1 MPLVRKTIVSSWYYA
16 KGGQQNGPVPL
27 DDLVRL
33 VGTGTVAPTDL
44 VWREGMKDWLPAAQ
58 VPELAPPPAAA
69 AEVIRP
75 ASPADG
81 QPLNPYQAPASN
93 WVEAA
98 PAAGEEIIPGSDPVD
113 SMACLKRAW
122 ELTKRHFGLLIA
134 VGVIY
139 AVLSGGIDYA
149 TSEVLGLNAEV
160 AAETE
165 LGIAMAAANPALTAP
180 GILHWAITSL
190 VDLFLVLGL
199 TRIGLNLVSG
209 KDADVSMLFG
219 EGRKLLPMAAASI
232 MYYAMVLVGLI
243 LLIVPGIY
251 LALRFSQFGAAIVD
265 KDMGAIESLQY
276 SSRLTEGNK
285 MNLFGLF
292 VLCFL
297 VVLAGILALLVGL
310 IAALPVV
317 YLAPYV
323 AYRWMQHGRNVALG

>member
-1 MPLVRKTIVSSWYYA
+1 MNSWYYA
-16 KGGQQNGPVPL
+16 KDGQQNGPVPL
-27 DDLVRL
+27 EDLVRL

-58 VPELAPPPAAA
+58 VNELAPPP
-69 AEVIRP
+69 P
-75 ASPADG
+75 ASPEVAHPAIPAES
-81 QPLNPYQAPASN
+81 QPLNPYQAPASS

-98 PAAGEEIIPGSDPVD
+98 PAVGEEIVPGSDPVD
-113 SMACLKRAW
+113 SMACIKRAW

-134 VGVIY
+134 TGVIY
-139 AVLSGGIDYA
+139 AVLSGGVDYA
-149 TSEVLGLNAEV
+149 TSAALGVNSEAENEIGFATGSSTPTGPGLVQWVLS
-160 AAETE
+160 
-165 LGIAMAAANPALTAP
+165 
-180 GILHWAITSL
+180 SL
-190 VDLFLVLGL
+190 VDLFFGLGL
-199 TRIGLNLVSG
+199 ARIGINLVSG

-251 LALRFSQFGAAIVD
+251 LALRFSQYGVAIVD
-265 KDMGAIESLQY
+265 KDLGPIESLQY
-276 SSRLTEGNK
+276 SARLTEGNK
-285 MNLFGLF
+285 MNLFGLYL
-292 VLCFL
+292 LCFL
-297 VVLAGILALLVGL
+297 VVLAGLLALLVGL